1 MSIGVIRFDLVAK
14 ELYGW
19 PIRKFSGCPT
29 NPYNFTVR
37 YQNVISNFK
46 CECIS
51 LDLRCE
57 VLPCCR
63 IYDFISYFYKL
74 C

>member
-37 YQNVISNFK
+37 YQNTISNFN
-46 CECIS
+46 CE
-51 LDLRCE
+51 
-57 VLPCCR
+57 
-63 IYDFISYFYKL
+63 
-74 C
+74 